1 LKYYISIY
9 LITVC
14 QPSHTGHNS
23 QHVVIGGIDTNLG
36 SLGSLNGGVGEDKL
50 EGGVINSGEVASS
63 RGLMFLRAESKGVD
77 VNTLIRVSGVGLVR
91 LDPREVGTFTL
102 REAVLAVKLELSG
115 DDGVLSPAVHI
126 QRGLRED
133 ECAGIRDTRVI
144 LVRARLLEGSNDGS
158 RETSGVQ
165 GDLVASKIG
174 LVVRIG
180 GTVPVS
186 SETSGDVLIHS
197 TGILEQTTSI
207 NVSTGVSSNG
217 SGASESVDSIW
228 ESIDGISVVEGLGT
242 EDLEEES
249 IASQRRAVVNVLV
262 RLDNPDKLLN
272 GVVKVELNLV
282 RGRTNRLITSELE
295 LSNKVLVGVLGHSAS
310 LVSVQEHIVNI
321 ERSSNQRLIVSNGGR
336 DRASNVVL
344 SSRRIYV
351 RILVAVQCGNS
362 PQALIN
368 RADIKVNL
376 DLVVLESN
384 QRESKTGVGAKP
396 ELERHVKGGLRKSVT
411 GSANLTGSQGV
422 ARGLN
427 IRERGVSDEGK
438 LGGVTNHLEVTSLL
452 LRSHSELI
460 PDVHPVTILT
470 VNSLTTNLDLNLGN
484 ELLTGVI
491 QPTGIDTSVL
501 AGGVVSKTH
510 KLVNLGQCNLEICSV
525 SQVSVSGDDTLDS
538 ASKVGLAVK
547 SLLNRFDGK
556 VSVPSVSDLPESDL
570 WVTS

>member
-1 LKYYISIY
+1 
-9 LITVC
+9 
-14 QPSHTGHNS
+14 
-23 QHVVIGGIDTNLG
+23 
-36 SLGSLNGGVGEDKL
+36 
-50 EGGVINSGEVASS
+50 
-63 RGLMFLRAESKGVD
+63 MFLRAESKGVD
-77 VNTLIRVSGVGLVR
+77 VNTLIRVSGVRLVR
-91 LDPREVGTFTL
+91 LDQREVSSFTL
-102 REAVLAVKLELSG
+102 REAVLSVKLELSG

-133 ECAGIRDTRVI
+133 EGAGIRDTRVI
-144 LVRARLLEGSNDGS
+144 LVTARLLERSNNGS
-158 RETSGVQ
+158 RKTSGVQ
-165 GDLVASKIG
+165 RDSITSHICLI
-174 LVVRIG
+174 VRIG
-180 GTVPVS
+180 RTIPVS
-186 SETSGDVLIHS
+186 SETSRDVLIHS
-197 TGILEQTTSI
+197 TGILEETTGI
-207 NVSTGVSSNG
+207 NVSTRISSDG
-217 SGASESVDSIW
+217 SGTSESVDSIG
-228 ESIDGISVVEGLGT
+228 ESIDGISVVEGLGA

-282 RGRTNRLITSELE
+282 RRRTNRLITSELE
-295 LSNKVLVGVLGHSAS
+295 LSDKVLVGVLCHSAS
-310 LVSVQEHIVNI
+310 LVSVQEDIVNI

-336 DRASNVVL
+336 DRATNRVL
-344 SSRRIYV
+344 TGSTTV
-351 RILVAVQCGNS
+351 RISVAVQCGNS

-384 QRESKTGVGAKP
+384 QRQSKTGVGAEP
-396 ELERHVKGGLRKSVT
+396 ELEGHVKGGLRKSVT

-422 ARGLN
+422 ARRLN

-438 LGGVTNHLEVTSLL
+438 LSGVTNHLEVSTLL
-452 LRSHSELI
+452 LSSHSELI

-484 ELLTGVI
+484 KLLTGVI
-491 QPTGIDTSVL
+491 QPTGIDTGVL
-501 AGGVVSKTH
+501 SSRVVSKTH

-538 ASKVGLAVK
+538 ASKVGLTVE
-547 SLLNRFDGK
+547 SLLNRFDCK
-556 VSVPSVSDLPESDL
+556 VSVPSVSYLPESDL